1 MGAKFQ
7 SQRAAVLAG
16 SLPLG
21 TRSQGRSLLSS
32 QLHFDSVRRAPGKPS
47 AAHSVTDCFVAAD
60 SSLKEQRQESK
71 RSEGVRFKTTPQG
84 GARASCL
91 WPVLSALNFAHS
103 GSQKPNGINIAQLH
117 LHLHCQPSCIIIS
130 TPQPSL
136 PSASSAPQPSSSQ
149 TLPLGPSPPHPH
161 HHHRFHPLCH
171 PYPNPPA
178 IPVPNSPPQPQSL
191 DCLSPSLLW
200 TPTPSCQHL
209 PQHHCP
215 TPNSMIFIS
224 LRTVAQHMILL
235 IPPKKT
241 GPSAF
246 PNLAEHI
253 ALQSTCGL
261 FPAFTFGDLG
271 KPAVFMGTSQ
281 GHWLE
286 SHCR

>member
-149 TLPLGPSPPHPH
+149 TLPLGPSPPPS
-161 HHHRFHPLCH
+161 PLPSPLPSLPQPTCH
-171 PYPNPPA
+171 PC
-178 IPVPNSPPQPQSL
+178 PQLASTTSVTGLPQSL
-191 DCLSPSLLW
+191 TTLD
-200 TPTPSCQHL
+200 
-209 PQHHCP
+209 
-215 TPNSMIFIS
+215 PNSIMPAPATAPLPHPQQHDLHLTEDCGSAHDSFNSSQENRSICIS
-224 LRTVAQHMILL
+224 Q
-235 IPPKKT
+235 P
-241 GPSAF
+241 G
-246 PNLAEHI
+246 
-253 ALQSTCGL
+253 
-261 FPAFTFGDLG
+261 
-271 KPAVFMGTSQ
+271 
-281 GHWLE
+281 
-286 SHCR
+286 